1 MRIEVK
7 PTLGRHA
14 DRWDELVVAAPS
26 PSPFLLSWWID
37 EVGRGEQLRVLVFD
51 GDEAGGAADNG
62 EGQGELIGGL
72 ALQRLRRG
80 GVEVLELAGDGPLCP
95 DHLDIVALPERR
107 GDVAT
112 AIRHWL
118 GRSGSRVLDFRG
130 VDPDALLVG
139 HTPGVGEIVAIEV
152 APFTRLPADAAA
164 YLAERPGRFRSTVTR
179 GERRLAREGVT
190 VRLVDGNDHD
200 AVERALDALHRLH
213 DGRWG
218 DTSEF
223 LDEWTSVAAALRRGA
238 AAGAV
243 RFGELV
249 VAGSDAAGSDA
260 DDSDAADSDAAGGEG
275 SADGKGA
282 AAGET
287 IAVEVDL
294 VVGSRA
300 AFYQAGRLTDH
311 RWRASGSVLRMAL
324 VRSAIESGATEY
336 DLLRGGEAYK
346 ADWARGSRPVMR
358 IRRGVGP
365 LGAAMVAALRLNAA
379 LQTRRA
385 ARSSAPADA
394 DTVSDDASDS
404 LGDADSG
411 DGQARIVFYSEAAEL
426 GGAETAAKHLLGGLA
441 QRFAVTIVGTTPDV
455 VAELATARPASS
467 TLVLPAIHDRSDV
480 GAIVAH
486 RRAIAALRPDIFHAN
501 LGDGSSCQYALLAAL
516 SVRGVAVVASEHSPM
531 GVRSELSRRIK
542 SRAAR
547 RFDAHTAVG
556 RAAARAVEMD
566 VSLPE
571 GSVTVIPNGVPPL
584 DLDPP
589 QRDIADPLVGVIA
602 RFDPVKGVDVAIE
615 AVARLGGV
623 HLDIAGDG
631 RERPA
636 IESLIDRLGVA
647 DRVRL
652 LGYRADARH
661 LLATFDVFVLA
672 SRLEGMSMSIIEA
685 MLAGTPLVATDV
697 GSIREVI
704 EHEVTGL
711 IVPPED
717 PEALAQ
723 AIRRLLD
730 DPAWARDLADAA
742 RSVALD
748 RFTAAAN
755 VASFESL
762 YDRVLAARRKP

>member
-1 MRIEVK
+1 M
-7 PTLGRHA
+7 
-14 DRWDELVVAAPS
+14 
-26 PSPFLLSWWID
+26 
-37 EVGRGEQLRVLVFD
+37 
-51 GDEAGGAADNG
+51 
-62 EGQGELIGGL
+62 
-72 ALQRLRRG
+72 
-80 GVEVLELAGDGPLCP
+80 
-95 DHLDIVALPERR
+95 
-107 GDVAT
+107 
-112 AIRHWL
+112 
-118 GRSGSRVLDFRG
+118 
-130 VDPDALLVG
+130 
-139 HTPGVGEIVAIEV
+139 
-152 APFTRLPADAAA
+152 
-164 YLAERPGRFRSTVTR
+164 
-179 GERRLAREGVT
+179 
-190 VRLVDGNDHD
+190 
-200 AVERALDALHRLH
+200 
-213 DGRWG
+213 
-218 DTSEF
+218 
-223 LDEWTSVAAALRRGA
+223 
-238 AAGAV
+238 
-243 RFGELV
+243 
-249 VAGSDAAGSDA
+249 
-260 DDSDAADSDAAGGEG
+260 
-275 SADGKGA
+275 
-282 AAGET
+282 
-287 IAVEVDL
+287 
-294 VVGSRA
+294 
-300 AFYQAGRLTDH
+300 
-311 RWRASGSVLRMAL
+311 
-324 VRSAIESGATEY
+324 
-336 DLLRGGEAYK
+336 
-346 ADWARGSRPVMR
+346 
-358 IRRGVGP
+358 
-365 LGAAMVAALRLNAA
+365 
-379 LQTRRA
+379 
-385 ARSSAPADA
+385 
-394 DTVSDDASDS
+394 
-404 LGDADSG
+404 
-411 DGQARIVFYSEAAEL
+411 
-426 GGAETAAKHLLGGLA
+426 
-441 QRFAVTIVGTTPDV
+441 TIVGTTPDV

-542 SRAAR
+542 SRSAR

-589 QRDIADPLVGVIA
+589 PRDIADPLVGVIA

-762 YDRVLAARRKP
+762 YDRVLAARRKA

>member
-1 MRIEVK
+1 
-7 PTLGRHA
+7 
-14 DRWDELVVAAPS
+14 
-26 PSPFLLSWWID
+26 
-37 EVGRGEQLRVLVFD
+37 
-51 GDEAGGAADNG
+51 
-62 EGQGELIGGL
+62 
-72 ALQRLRRG
+72 
-80 GVEVLELAGDGPLCP
+80 
-95 DHLDIVALPERR
+95 
-107 GDVAT
+107 
-112 AIRHWL
+112 
-118 GRSGSRVLDFRG
+118 SRVLDFRG

-139 HTPGVGEIVAIEV
+139 PPRGVGEIVAIGV

-249 VAGSDAAGSDA
+249 VAGSDAADP
-260 DDSDAADSDAAGGEG
+260 DAADSDAAGGEG
-275 SADGKGA
+275 SAGGERSA
-282 AAGET
+282 TGET

-365 LGAAMVAALRLNAA
+365 LGAAMVTALRLNAA

-385 ARSSAPADA
+385 ARSTKPADA
-394 DTVSDDASDS
+394 DGDRAGNSS
-404 LGDADSG
+404 GDAASG
-411 DGQARIVFYSEAAEL
+411 DGSARIVFYSEAAEL
-426 GGAETAAKHLLGGLA
+426 GGAETAAKHLLGGLD
-441 QRFAVTIVGTTPDV
+441 QRFAVTIVGTTPGV

-542 SRAAR
+542 SRSSR

-589 QRDIADPLVGVIA
+589 PRDIADPLVGVIA

-755 VASFESL
+755 VASFELL
-762 YDRVLAARRKP
+762 YDRVLAARRKA

>member
-1 MRIEVK
+1 M
-7 PTLGRHA
+7 
-14 DRWDELVVAAPS
+14 
-26 PSPFLLSWWID
+26 
-37 EVGRGEQLRVLVFD
+37 
-51 GDEAGGAADNG
+51 
-62 EGQGELIGGL
+62 
-72 ALQRLRRG
+72 
-80 GVEVLELAGDGPLCP
+80 
-95 DHLDIVALPERR
+95 
-107 GDVAT
+107 
-112 AIRHWL
+112 
-118 GRSGSRVLDFRG
+118 
-130 VDPDALLVG
+130 
-139 HTPGVGEIVAIEV
+139 
-152 APFTRLPADAAA
+152 
-164 YLAERPGRFRSTVTR
+164 
-179 GERRLAREGVT
+179 
-190 VRLVDGNDHD
+190 
-200 AVERALDALHRLH
+200 
-213 DGRWG
+213 
-218 DTSEF
+218 
-223 LDEWTSVAAALRRGA
+223 
-238 AAGAV
+238 
-243 RFGELV
+243 
-249 VAGSDAAGSDA
+249 
-260 DDSDAADSDAAGGEG
+260 
-275 SADGKGA
+275 
-282 AAGET
+282 
-287 IAVEVDL
+287 
-294 VVGSRA
+294 
-300 AFYQAGRLTDH
+300 
-311 RWRASGSVLRMAL
+311 
-324 VRSAIESGATEY
+324 
-336 DLLRGGEAYK
+336 
-346 ADWARGSRPVMR
+346 
-358 IRRGVGP
+358 
-365 LGAAMVAALRLNAA
+365 
-379 LQTRRA
+379 
-385 ARSSAPADA
+385 
-394 DTVSDDASDS
+394 
-404 LGDADSG
+404 
-411 DGQARIVFYSEAAEL
+411 
-426 GGAETAAKHLLGGLA
+426 GGAETAAKHLLGGLD

-516 SVRGVAVVASEHSPM
+516 SV
-531 GVRSELSRRIK
+531 
-542 SRAAR
+542 
-547 RFDAHTAVG
+547 
-556 RAAARAVEMD
+556 EMD

-571 GSVTVIPNGVPPL
+571 GLVTVIPNGVPPL

-589 QRDIADPLVGVIA
+589 PRDIADPLVGVIA

-762 YDRVLAARRKP
+762 YDRVLAARRKA

>member
-1 MRIEVK
+1 M
-7 PTLGRHA
+7 
-14 DRWDELVVAAPS
+14 
-26 PSPFLLSWWID
+26 
-37 EVGRGEQLRVLVFD
+37 
-51 GDEAGGAADNG
+51 
-62 EGQGELIGGL
+62 
-72 ALQRLRRG
+72 
-80 GVEVLELAGDGPLCP
+80 
-95 DHLDIVALPERR
+95 
-107 GDVAT
+107 
-112 AIRHWL
+112 
-118 GRSGSRVLDFRG
+118 LDFRG

-249 VAGSDAAGSDA
+249 VAGSDAADP
-260 DDSDAADSDAAGGEG
+260 DAADSDAACGEG
-275 SADGKGA
+275 SADGEGG

-385 ARSSAPADA
+385 ARSSATADA
-394 DTVSDDASDS
+394 DTASGDASDS
-404 LGDADSG
+404 LGDAASG
-411 DGQARIVFYSEAAEL
+411 AGQARIVFYSEAAEL
-426 GGAETAAKHLLGGLA
+426 GGAETAAKHLLGGLD

-542 SRAAR
+542 SRSAR

-589 QRDIADPLVGVIA
+589 PRDIADPLVGVIA

-623 HLDIAGDG
+623 HLDIAGDD
-631 RERPA
+631 RSARRCRPCA
-636 IESLIDRLGVA
+636 PARL
-647 DRVRL
+647 
-652 LGYRADARH
+652 
-661 LLATFDVFVLA
+661 
-672 SRLEGMSMSIIEA
+672 SR
-685 MLAGTPLVATDV
+685 
-697 GSIREVI
+697 RR
-704 EHEVTGL
+704 
-711 IVPPED
+711 PP
-717 PEALAQ
+717 P
-723 AIRRLLD
+723 
-730 DPAWARDLADAA
+730 ARDLRRVRARVAA
-742 RSVALD
+742 RGHVD
-748 RFTAAAN
+748 VDHRG
-755 VASFESL
+755 
-762 YDRVLAARRKP
+762 DARRYPARRDRRGQHPRGHRARGHGPDRSAGGSGSTGAGHPAAPGRPCMGA